1 MQLELI
7 ETMAEII
14 RKMYGFFEGRA
25 IFEKDVDAIKRLLWM
40 EMSHTREM
48 VRLLR
53 RIDDSHAVVEA
64 AAKVLS
70 VPVMEAV
77 LAHSGAHAKVVESLG
92 DLNVSLNTEEEPSEQ
107 SQVEQRSA
115 LDVVQ
120 SIVLRVRGLTAI
132 GRSWDS
138 LCREP
143 ANLPVRVEVR
153 LANLEKMLQAAIC
166 ALATSKKR

>member
-7 ETMAEII
+7 GTTAEII
-14 RKMYGFFEGRA
+14 RKMYGFFQNRA
-25 IFEKDVDAIKRLLWM
+25 ILEKDVEAINRLLWM

-48 VRLLR
+48 VRMLR
-53 RIDDSHAVVEA
+53 RIEDPHAVVEA
-64 AAKVLS
+64 AGKVLS

-77 LAHSGAHAKVVESLG
+77 LANSGAHAKVVESLG
-92 DLNVSLNTEEEPSEQ
+92 DLQVSLNSEEEPPEQ
-107 SQVEQRSA
+107 SQVDQRSA

-132 GRSWDS
+132 GRSWDL
-138 LCREP
+138 LCKDP
-143 ANLPVRVEVR
+143 AKLPVRVDVR

-166 ALATSKKR
+166 ALATTKER